1 VKALMAL
8 VVFAL
13 AAVLAWQWRDW
24 PPPVPGPGAAG
35 SQPPTVELA
44 SQPAEETIDRFAP
57 PKDKEEY
64 LNVTERPLFLPDRR
78 PPSEEPEEEE
88 ALADSE
94 EPSEL
99 ARLDLNAILLTPSE
113 SLAWVRDLEK
123 KDLIRLHP
131 GDELKGWSVKEIL
144 SDRVLLERQ
153 GKKDTLVLRDYK
165 NMPPPAHP
173 RRTPLARRKA
183 PSPVVR
189 RKQEPRAAVEPT
201 LQTANGLPL
210 AQQPNRK
217 QPIKNPPDDER
228 PATGTA
234 PARERSSREPSG
246 GKLSSGT
253 MTHAPR

>member
-1 VKALMAL
+1 MKALMAL

-24 PPPVPGPGAAG
+24 PPTEPGPAAAG
-35 SQPPTVELA
+35 SQLPAAELP
-44 SQPAEETIDRFAP
+44 SPPAEEAIDRFAP

-64 LNVTERPLFLPDRR
+64 VNVTERPLFLPDRR

-88 ALADSE
+88 APADSE
-94 EPSEL
+94 EPSDL

-144 SDRVLLERQ
+144 ADRVLLERQ

-165 NMPPPAHP
+165 NMPPPARP
-173 RRTPLARRKA
+173 GRTPLARRKA
-183 PSPVVR
+183 LSPGAL
-189 RKQEPRAAVEPT
+189 RKREPQAAAGPT
-201 LQTANGLPL
+201 LQTANGRPL
-210 AQQPNRK
+210 DQQPNRK
-217 QPIKNPPDDER
+217 QPIKSPPDDER
-228 PATGTA
+228 PAPGTA
-234 PARERSSREPSG
+234 PATERSSREPSG
-246 GKLSSGT
+246 GKPSGGT
-253 MTHAPR
+253 VTHAPR

>member
-1 VKALMAL
+1 MAL
-8 VVFAL
+8 LVFAL

-24 PPPVPGPGAAG
+24 PPPAPGPGAAG
-35 SQPPTVELA
+35 SQSPTADLP
-44 SQPAEETIDRFAP
+44 SQPTEEAIDRFAP

-78 PPSEEPEEEE
+78 PPSEEPEED
-88 ALADSE
+88 APADSE
-94 EPSEL
+94 EPSDL

-113 SLAWVRDLEK
+113 SLAWVLDLEE

-131 GDELKGWSVKEIL
+131 GDEVKGWSVKEIL

-165 NMPPPAHP
+165 NMPPPVRP
-173 RRTPLARRKA
+173 RLTPLARRKVL
-183 PSPVVR
+183 SPGAR
-189 RKQEPRAAVEPT
+189 RKRGAQAAAESTP
-201 LQTANGLPL
+201 QTANSQPL
-210 AQQPNRK
+210 DQQPNRK
-217 QPIKNPPDDER
+217 QPTESPPDEER

-234 PARERSSREPSG
+234 PATRGSSREPSG
-246 GKLSSGT
+246 GKPSRGTT